1 MSKLSFRLNYAL
13 SLKKGNVFL
22 DVGSDHALLALAL
35 EEEGKVYA
43 SENKIGPYSTLVN
56 TLKRNGSN
64 VIPLF
69 LDGIKDIPDD
79 IECVY
84 ILGMG
89 GRTIEKIL
97 IEGEEKLKKIKYLI
111 ISPQSDFYL
120 PITFL
125 YNHGFIDDAGTYIFE
140 KHYYPVL
147 RFSHYDKRIVYN
159 DDESKYS
166 ISAIKNR
173 DVGLKNLLLTKLAL
187 FEKIGDDKENEIIEL
202 RRLLKLWN

>member
-1 MSKLSFRLNYAL
+1 
-13 SLKKGNVFL
+13 
-22 DVGSDHALLALAL
+22 
-35 EEEGKVYA
+35 
-43 SENKIGPYSTLVN
+43 
-56 TLKRNGSN
+56 
-64 VIPLF
+64 
-69 LDGIKDIPDD
+69 
-79 IECVY
+79 
-84 ILGMG
+84 MG

-166 ISAIKNR
+166 ISAIKDR